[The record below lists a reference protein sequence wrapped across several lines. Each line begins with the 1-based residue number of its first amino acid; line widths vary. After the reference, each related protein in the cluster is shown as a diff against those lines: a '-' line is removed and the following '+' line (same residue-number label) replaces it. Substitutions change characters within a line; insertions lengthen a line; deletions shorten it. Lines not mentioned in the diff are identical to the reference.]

1 MLFEVLRLLLQ
12 TFFGLFVLVL
22 LARFWMLFFRVSF
35 RNPVGGMVLTLSDW
49 MVLPARRLL
58 PSSGLDIASALCAW
72 VVQTVLLYLLLLLQ
86 EATLGGSL
94 ELSVVAI
101 LALSLLEL
109 ARSSVYL
116 LIGIVLLQALISWIN
131 PYSTIGPALAP
142 IVRPFYRPFRRV
154 IPPIRGIDL
163 SPLFLL
169 LALQI
174 VLVLFGGLHTFI
186 VRTL

>member
-1 MLFEVLRLLLQ
+1 MLFEILRLILQ

-49 MVLPARRLL
+49 MVLPARRLV
-58 PSSGLDIASALCAW
+58 PSLSGLDIASALCAW
-72 VVQTVLLYLLLLLQ
+72 VVQTLLLYLLLLLQ

-109 ARSSVYL
+109 ARSS
-116 LIGIVLLQALISWIN
+116 
-131 PYSTIGPALAP
+131 
-142 IVRPFYRPFRRV
+142 
-154 IPPIRGIDL
+154 
-163 SPLFLL
+163 
-169 LALQI
+169 
-174 VLVLFGGLHTFI
+174 
-186 VRTL
+186 